1 MRRVP
6 IALCMTNRLL
16 MDCLCLML
24 VAEHYKVYKIAPDLV
39 PARIRADAR
48 FVLILDKSDS
58 RGFDAAFVQDMKQR
72 FPQSQIVLLLE
83 TCSQEQRWQAAQLGV
98 AGVLLKTISS
108 EVLVASLKLVAL
120 GEHVFSVP
128 NIADHPGSLMVT
140 SDDPLGL
147 GAVSPVPAARADLV
161 ELKPDVSPR
170 MPGEAA
176 ADKLS
181 RRGDLS
187 EREKE
192 ILGCLMAGHSNKVIA
207 RRCQITEATVKVHLK
222 AILRKTEVAN
232 RTQAAVWA
240 TKHLTS
246 ITTYV
251 TAAASSALAGGLP
264 V

>member
-1 MRRVP
+1 MKRVSV
-6 IALCMTNRLL
+6 ALCMTNRLL

-24 VAEHYKVYKIAPDLV
+24 TTEHYKVHKTSPDLLSTKIK
-39 PARIRADAR
+39 PDSC
-48 FVLILDKSDS
+48 FVLIVDKSDS
-58 RGFDAAFVQDMKQR
+58 RGFDAAFVQEMRRR
-72 FPQSQIVLLLE
+72 FPCSQIVLLLE

-128 NIADHPGSLMVT
+128 NVADHPVSLMVAA
-140 SDDPLGL
+140 DPIELGVV
-147 GAVSPVPAARADLV
+147 APALLARTDVV
-161 ELKPDVSPR
+161 EGQPDGPPR
-170 MPGEAA
+170 LAGEVAE
-176 ADKLS
+176 DKLS

-192 ILGCLMAGHSNKVIA
+192 ILSCLMAGHSNKVIA

-240 TKHLTS
+240 TKHLAMTS
-246 ITTYV
+246 SYAA
-251 TAAASSALAGGLP
+251 AAASSALVGRLHL
-264 V
+264 

>member
-24 VAEHYKVYKIAPDLV
+24 MTERYKVYKTSPDLISTK
-39 PARIRADAR
+39 IRADSR

-72 FPQSQIVLLLE
+72 FPHSQIVLLLE

-147 GAVSPVPAARADLV
+147 GAVPPLPTARADPA
-161 ELKPDVSPR
+161 EGKPEVSPQR
-170 MPGEAA
+170 PGEAA
-176 ADKLS
+176 GDKLS

-240 TKHLTS
+240 TKHLTA
-246 ITTYV
+246 ITTY
-251 TAAASSALAGGLP
+251 AAVASSALAGGLP

>member
-6 IALCMTNRLL
+6 VALCMTNRLL

-24 VAEHYKVYKIAPDLV
+24 TTEHYKVYKTSPELISSK
-39 PARIRADAR
+39 IKIEER

-58 RGFDAAFVQDMKQR
+58 RGFDPVFVQDMKR
-72 FPQSQIVLLLE
+72 HFPCSQIVLLLE

-108 EVLVASLKLVAL
+108 EVLLASLKLVAL

-128 NIADHPGSLMVT
+128 NIADQPGSLMVT
-140 SDDPLGL
+140 PPDPIELGVL
-147 GAVSPVPAARADLV
+147 APALMARGDLI
-161 ELKPDVSPR
+161 EGKLETSPR
-170 MPGEAA
+170 RPGEAVG
-176 ADKLS
+176 DKLS

-192 ILGCLMAGHSNKVIA
+192 ILGCLVAGHSNKVIA

-240 TKHLTS
+240 TKHMAA
-246 ITTYV
+246 TTAYA
-251 TAAASSALAGGLP
+251 AAASPAVAGAVP